1 MNKILKLSI
10 FIFSLSTYSNAYSQS
25 YFDSVWTKIEKQSYA
40 LIAASESEKASDE
53 ELKKA
58 NRHWLPQ
65 VYLGGASYMT
75 DDAGANMFA
84 LLSQR
89 SITNSDFMAASL
101 NDPGM
106 NHYTKLSL
114 GVELALYEGNAGINY
129 KKISERM
136 FKAEKYNAMAIK
148 DTLRAEYVKMF
159 WGLQIYDKYEET
171 FTNNLSSLSKL
182 EKSYQLGSK
191 ENLLGYSGKLGLK
204 NLNLKIQSLID
215 SIQAKKVANLKA
227 LEELSQDAINNDS
240 VRSTNMNEVYLSLL
254 TNAGEGVKNS
264 TESFREKAQAKK
276 ESIELQKA
284 RLRPQVA
291 LFADQTFFKGDREI
305 DEAKTV
311 GISFKWNLFSKENL
325 NLDTK
330 TVYESS
336 AAYNSFLA
344 YQQND
349 KIEYSSLVDFE
360 KILVESYTKT
370 QESKKLLTEQVDVT
384 TRLFKNGMIN
394 ILQLLEVLNQE
405 INLNESIVEIEE
417 KLLQVRMKKLI
428 YVKK

>member
-1 MNKILKLSI
+1 MNKINRMSI
-10 FIFSLSTYSNAYSQS
+10 VIFFLSTYTNAYSQS
-25 YFDSVWTKIEKQSYA
+25 YFDSVWTKIEKQSFA

-53 ELKKA
+53 ELKRAK
-58 NRHWLPQ
+58 RHWLPQ
-65 VYLGGASYMT
+65 VYLGGGSYLT

-89 SITNSDFMAASL
+89 SITNSDFMATSL

-114 GVELALYEGNAGINY
+114 GLELALYEGNSGINY

-136 FKAEKYNAMAIK
+136 FNAEKYNALAIK
-148 DTLRAEYVKMF
+148 DTLRSEYVKLF
-159 WGLQIYDKYEET
+159 WGIQIYDYHEDS
-171 FTNNLSSLSKL
+171 FTKNLSSLSKL
-182 EKSYQLGSK
+182 ENSYQLGSK

-227 LEELSQDAINNDS
+227 LEELSQGAISNES
-240 VRSTNMNEVYLSLL
+240 VRSTNMNEVYQNLL
-254 TNAGEGVKNS
+254 TIAGEGVKNS
-264 TESFREKAQAKK
+264 TESLREKAQAKN

-330 TVYESS
+330 TIYESS

-349 KIEYSSLVDFE
+349 KIEYSSLLDFE
-360 KILVESYTKT
+360 KILVESYSKT
-370 QESKKLLTEQVDVT
+370 QESKKLLTEQVVVT
-384 TRLFKNGMIN
+384 TKLFKNGMIN

-405 INLNESIVEIEE
+405 INLNENIVDIEE
-417 KLLQVRMKKLI
+417 KLLQVRIKKLI
-428 YVKK
+428 FVKK

>member
-1 MNKILKLSI
+1 MDKILRLSI
-10 FIFSLSTYSNAYSQS
+10 FIFFLSTYSDAYSQN

-40 LIAASESEKASDE
+40 LKAATESEKASDE

-65 VYLGGASYMT
+65 VYLGGASYLT

-84 LLSQR
+84 LMSQR
-89 SITNSDFMAASL
+89 SITNSDFIATSL
-101 NDPGM
+101 NEPGM
-106 NHYTKLSL
+106 NHFTKLSL
-114 GVELALYEGNAGINY
+114 GVELALYEGNAGLNY

-136 FKAEKYNAMAIK
+136 SKAEKYNAMAIK
-148 DTLRAEYVKMF
+148 DTLKSEYVKMF
-159 WGLQIYDKYEET
+159 WGLQIYDFHENILN
-171 FTNNLSSLSKL
+171 NNLSTLSKL
-182 EKSYQLGSK
+182 EKSYQLGSR

-204 NLNLKIQSLID
+204 NLSLKIQSLID
-215 SIQAKKVANLKA
+215 SIQTKKAANLKA
-227 LEELSQDAINNDS
+227 LEELSQETINNDY
-240 VRSTNMNEVYLSLL
+240 VRTTNMNEVYLTLL
-254 TNAGEGVKNS
+254 KNVGEGVKYS
-264 TESFREKAQAKK
+264 TESFREKAKAKE

-330 TVYESS
+330 TIYESS
-336 AAYNSFLA
+336 AAYNSYLA
-344 YQQND
+344 LQQND
-349 KIEYSSLVDFE
+349 RIEYTSLVDFE
-360 KILVESYTKT
+360 KVLVEAYTKT
-370 QESKKLLTEQVDVT
+370 QDSKKLLAEQVVVT
-384 TRLFKNGMIN
+384 TKLFKNGMIN

-405 INLNESIVEIEE
+405 ISLNENVLEIEE
-417 KLLQVRMKKLI
+417 KLLQVRIKKLI
-428 YVKK
+428 YVKI